1 MEKIDELYK
10 AKALLNQAINAAAKS
25 MPNNR
30 NVQEARLHMKKA
42 VENLDSASKDH
53 IKKGRVGNENFSKW
67 WGNVQAGTAAVA
79 NSPMSGEASMKSL
92 AALNA
97 MIAEEYK
104 ALDELEKAQ
113 TQIQPVS
120 GTDGL
125 IVD

>member
-10 AKALLNQAINAAAKS
+10 AKALLNQALSAAARS

-42 VENLDSASKDH
+42 VENLDHASKDH
-53 IKKGRVGNENFSKW
+53 IKKGKANSENFSKW
-67 WGNVQAGTAAVA
+67 WGDVQAGTASVA
-79 NSPMSGEASMKSL
+79 ASPMSQEAHMKSL

-97 MIAEEYK
+97 MISEEYK
-104 ALDELEKAQ
+104 ALEELEKAQ
-113 TQIQPVS
+113 SQIQPLS
-120 GTDGL
+120 GSDGL